1 MPPETT
7 AGNSVYVRGLPC
19 ELAVIDAFD
28 EARATV
34 LHRQDVRDYLARHGQ
49 MKSTIARTVPRMVK
63 SGNLATRPH
72 NFLELTCRDL
82 PRTRRVRDPRTVTP
96 NRFGETDL
104 VANADYVRQHYADRL
119 DELWECPNSYLARV
133 LRAVELAGRI
143 AEAACLD
150 RPHALAE
157 AVAEYRREWLS
168 KESNMWRRPLDAVR
182 VFEALQVGLFPET
195 FLEDE
200 EVQREL
206 TEHYEKL
213 KRERAELIARTNAEN
228 AERIA
233 DGEKA
238 IPLPTGRFETPR
250 DALKGLVIKSGGQRV
265 GLVRLAA
272 YVAAIGAKGGAAE
285 VDGAR
290 SGAA

>member
-63 SGNLATRPH
+63 SGNL
-72 NFLELTCRDL
+72 
-82 PRTRRVRDPRTVTP
+82 
-96 NRFGETDL
+96 
-104 VANADYVRQHYADRL
+104 
-119 DELWECPNSYLARV
+119 
-133 LRAVELAGRI
+133 
-143 AEAACLD
+143 
-150 RPHALAE
+150 
-157 AVAEYRREWLS
+157 EYRREWLA
-168 KESNMWRRPLDAVR
+168 KEMNTWRKPLDAVR
-182 VFEALQVGLFPET
+182 IFEALQVGLFPET
-195 FLEDE
+195 FHDDE
-200 EVQREL
+200 EVKREL
-206 TEHYEKL
+206 DEHYEAMM
-213 KRERAELIARTNAEN
+213 RERAELIARTNAEN